1 MLIANIATIKE
12 KYIFIQRLMLW
23 LTSCIF
29 VGVEVQAQS
38 KALLFNRGGSSMMH
52 GRHLCNW
59 VIDYMM
65 RLRVKNMPK

>member
-29 VGVEVQAQS
+29 VGGGGPGAEQS
-38 KALLFNRGGSSMMH
+38 T
-52 GRHLCNW
+52 
-59 VIDYMM
+59 II
-65 RLRVKNMPK
+65 